1 MTTRARLRPVRPAL
15 YVGGWVLVTYGF
27 RIVTAVRARTWDSVA
42 ASVVL
47 LGLSAAVAVA
57 AVRHRAGRPGTAR
70 PLGRLVRVLAVVAAG
85 WSVFR
90 LVTVWSGTWS
100 TAFRAVHT
108 VIAGVL
114 LLLAGWALA
123 AVRSL
128 PTDDDAVA
136 DRVGAGPD
144 RAGAGPDRVGASL
157 DRVGAGPDRVGA
169 AVGAAGGWSAQPE
182 VSATAPAEAAGSAG
196 SGTWE
201 PAGPGASTPAG
212 SGHTVPSSGARP
224 VSR

>member
-57 AVRHRAGRPGTAR
+57 AVRYRAGRPGTAR

-85 WSVFR
+85 WSMFR
-90 LVTVWSGTWS
+90 LATVWSGTWS

-114 LLLAGWALA
+114 LVLAGWALV

-128 PTDDDAVA
+128 PT
-136 DRVGAGPD
+136 GGGPD
-144 RAGAGPDRVGASL
+144 RGPGRARVG
-157 DRVGAGPDRVGA
+157 RPI
-169 AVGAAGGWSAQPE
+169 AQPE
-182 VSATAPAEAAGSAG
+182 VRTTAAADAAGPGASEPAG
-196 SGTWE
+196 LGAPE
-201 PAGPGASTPAG
+201 PAGPGASVPAG

>member
-1 MTTRARLRPVRPAL
+1 VVTTGARLRPVRPAL
-15 YVGGWVLVTYGF
+15 YVGGWVVVTYGF

-57 AVRHRAGRPGTAR
+57 AVRYRAGRPGTAR

-90 LVTVWSGTWS
+90 LVTVWSGDWS

-123 AVRSL
+123 AVRGL
-128 PTDDDAVA
+128 PADGAAGNDRASSRA
-136 DRVGAGPD
+136 GDRVG
-144 RAGAGPDRVGASL
+144 VG
-157 DRVGAGPDRVGA
+157 RGGT
-169 AVGAAGGWSAQPE
+169 GGWAAHPQ
-182 VSATAPAEAAGSAG
+182 VSATAPAEGAG
-196 SGTWE
+196 SGAAE

-212 SGHTVPSSGARP
+212 SGHTVPSAGGRP

>member
-1 MTTRARLRPVRPAL
+1 MVTTRARLRPVRPAL

-90 LVTVWSGTWS
+90 LGTVWSGDWS
-100 TAFRAVHT
+100 AAFRAVHT
-108 VIAGVL
+108 VIAGGL

-123 AVRSL
+123 AVRGL
-128 PTDDDAVA
+128 PADGDRVA
-136 DRVGAGPD
+136 DGTADRAADLSGHRAGDGGRHGGGAG
-144 RAGAGPDRVGASL
+144 RG
-157 DRVGAGPDRVGA
+157 
-169 AVGAAGGWSAQPE
+169 AVGGWGVQPQ
-182 VSATAPAEAAGSAG
+182 VSATAAGEAAGPGAA
-196 SGTWE
+196 E
-201 PAGPGASTPAG
+201 PAVPGASTPAG
-212 SGHTVPSSGARP
+212 SGHTVPSAGTRP